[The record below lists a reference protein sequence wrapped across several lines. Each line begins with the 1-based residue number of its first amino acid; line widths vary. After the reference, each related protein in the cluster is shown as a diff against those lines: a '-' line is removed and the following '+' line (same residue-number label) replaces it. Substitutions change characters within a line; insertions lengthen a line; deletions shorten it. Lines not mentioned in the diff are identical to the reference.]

1 MSKHKVFISYHHAN
15 DQFYKDYLEN
25 FNNDY
30 DIFINKSVA
39 IDDIDDDLP
48 SDTIREI
55 IRDDYLRDTSVLI
68 LLVGT
73 ETKNRKHV
81 DWEIYSSM
89 RDSAKNSKSGVL
101 VINLPSTKCSYFTA
115 AHGEN
120 EKEIV
125 HPSTTS
131 WIKISDRKEYER
143 RYPYMP
149 DRIIDNLLT
158 SKSYISV
165 VNWSDIENDPEKL
178 KYLIDITFQ
187 DIDKCEYDFSRA
199 MRDRNS

>member
-1 MSKHKVFISYHHAN
+1 MKKHKVFISYHHAN
-15 DQFYKDYLEN
+15 DQAYKNDLESLN
-25 FNNDY
+25 DDY

-39 IDDIDDDLP
+39 IDDIDEDLP
-48 SDTIREI
+48 SNIIREI

-101 VINLPSTKCSYFTA
+101 VINLPSVGCTYFKA
-115 AHGEN
+115 AHGET
-120 EKEIV
+120 EKQALY
-125 HPSTTS
+125 PNTTE
-131 WIKISDRKEYER
+131 WISINDRAEYER

-149 DRIIDNLLT
+149 ARIIDNLLME
-158 SKSYISV
+158 KSYISI
-165 VNWSDIENDPEKL
+165 VNWNDIENNPEKL
-178 KYLIDITFQ
+178 RQLIELTFQ
-187 DIDKCEYDFSRA
+187 DRESCEYDLGRA
-199 MRDRNS
+199 MRDRNG

>member
-1 MSKHKVFISYHHAN
+1 MNKHKVFISYHHAN
-15 DQFYKDYLEN
+15 DQFYKNYLESLN
-25 FNNDY
+25 EYY

-48 SDTIREI
+48 SNTIREI

-165 VNWSDIENDPEKL
+165 VNWSDIENDHEKL

>member
-1 MSKHKVFISYHHAN
+1 MNKHKVFISYHHAN
-15 DQFYKDYLEN
+15 DQSYKNYLESLN
-25 FNNDY
+25 EDY

-48 SDTIREI
+48 PNTIREI

-120 EKEIV
+120 ENAIV

-131 WIKISDRKEYER
+131 WIKISDRNEYER

-165 VNWSDIENDPEKL
+165 VNWSDIESDPEKL

>member
-1 MSKHKVFISYHHAN
+1 MNKHKVFISYHHAN
-15 DQFYKDYLEN
+15 DQAYKNYLESLN
-25 FNNDY
+25 DDY

-48 SDTIREI
+48 PNTIREI

-101 VINLPSTKCSYFTA
+101 VINLPSVGCSNFRA
-115 AHGEN
+115 GHGELERQN
-120 EKEIV
+120 LYSDKVQWISITERIV
-125 HPSTTS
+125 
-131 WIKISDRKEYER
+131 YER

-149 DRIIDNLLT
+149 ARIIDNLLMK
-158 SKSYISV
+158 KSYISI
-165 VNWSDIENDPEKL
+165 VNWNDIESDPDKL
-178 KYLIDITFQ
+178 KQLIELTFQ
-187 DIDKCEYDFSRA
+187 DRELCEYDLKRP
-199 MRDRNS
+199 MRERNG